1 MEHPR
6 EGDVESP
13 TGAPAQ
19 VIDPRRGGDRNFDLY
34 VTCLYWAITTI
45 STVGFGDIHPN
56 TPGEKIY
63 TSVVMVT
70 GRAGKGCEIPNFKG
84 SYLGRF
90 PLVLADFWTRDHLS
104 ERSRP

>member
-70 GRAGKGCEIPNFKG
+70 GVGVYAVIISAFGAVIASSDARGGQPEG
-84 SYLGRF
+84 
-90 PLVLADFWTRDHLS
+90 
-104 ERSRP
+104 